1 MTVAI
6 VVYKGLIP
14 VVGRILTIKLFTN
27 DKAGKSGRAR
37 WYIADKNVITSGSE
51 YLNKWKVIVSSA
63 NAGGQKRSNQI
74 AIVDNHSAF
83 GRSRVALKTFS
94 TEKEAYNFFKYA
106 TSEIIRFA
114 FLMTDESLTSL
125 AKKVPDLLDYTDENS
140 FIDYNEDINIQ
151 LYKLF
156 GIDYIQQLY
165 IKDVFSSKH

>member
-1 MTVAI
+1 MTA
-6 VVYKGLIP
+6 Y
-14 VVGRILTIKLFTN
+14 
-27 DKAGKSGRAR
+27 
-37 WYIADKNVITSGSE
+37 
-51 YLNKWKVIVSSA
+51 
-63 NAGGQKRSNQI
+63 RSNQI